1 MTKQRF
7 VLKQTLSVK
16 RDNISFG
23 KYSYGRI
30 IINVVVVVFTT
41 FSVKLSQVCIRN
53 QIWRKTRTLDQ
64 ILYVVWFVYS
74 PVSVFC
80 IFVLQKIILVV
91 QTCNK
96 DPRFGVH
103 GMSHNQLL
111 NLVTK
116 IFIFYQCYISQ
127 IAIVVSTLV
136 ENLISKNL
144 PSLLPGVRTCDSS
157 ITSPALY
164 QYHYQ

>member
-1 MTKQRF
+1 MTKYRF
-7 VLKQTLSVK
+7 VPKQISSVK
-16 RDNISFG
+16 SDNISFD

-64 ILYVVWFVYS
+64 ILYVVWLVYS
-74 PVSVFC
+74 PVSVFY
-80 IFVLQKIILVV
+80 IFVLQKIVLVV

-116 IFIFYQCYISQ
+116 IFFFTSIIDRYQPLLK
-127 IAIVVSTLV
+127 VSSRD
-136 ENLISKNL
+136 E
-144 PSLLPGVRTCDSS
+144 P
-157 ITSPALY
+157 
-164 QYHYQ
+164 

>member
-1 MTKQRF
+1 MTKYRF
-7 VLKQTLSVK
+7 VPKQISSVK
-16 RDNISFG
+16 SDNISFD

-64 ILYVVWFVYS
+64 ILYVVWLVYS
-74 PVSVFC
+74 PVSVFY
-80 IFVLQKIILVV
+80 IFVLQKIVLVV

-116 IFIFYQCYISQ
+116 IFFF
-127 IAIVVSTLV
+127 
-136 ENLISKNL
+136 L
-144 PSLLPGVRTCDSS
+144 PVL
-157 ITSPALY
+157 
-164 QYHYQ
+164 

>member
-1 MTKQRF
+1 M
-7 VLKQTLSVK
+7 LSVK

-116 IFIFYQCYISQ
+116 IFILFFYQCYIS
-127 IAIVVSTLV
+127 
-136 ENLISKNL
+136 
-144 PSLLPGVRTCDSS
+144 
-157 ITSPALY
+157 
-164 QYHYQ
+164 